1 MAIPFTNLTNLALD
15 GFLAFGNQLDGHHSG
30 LAVVKIPVTATEAA
44 NTIAT
49 EKDTGFDLKAGWTV
63 LDAWIVVNTADT
75 GETVDVGTNSNY
87 SGVGD
92 ADGFIDG
99 ASLATTGLVYP
110 DATVTAGST
119 ETYYSA
125 TTRGAL
131 LADYIV
137 GSNTATDFGLFHK
150 KPYTVAA
157 DIDLT
162 FTTSN
167 GTDTAA
173 FDIYLLIYDPSPTA
187 AIDVYA
193 DETVTTAA

>member
-44 NTIAT
+44 NTTAT

-63 LDAWIVVNTADT
+63 LDAWIVVNTADA
-75 GETVDVGTNSNY
+75 GETVDVGTDSNDT
-87 SGVGD
+87 GD
-92 ADGFIDG
+92 ADGLIDG

-110 DATVTAGST
+110 DATVTAG
-119 ETYYSA
+119 YYSA

-131 LADYIV
+131 LADYIA

-162 FTTSN
+162 FTTSD

-187 AIDVYA
+187 AVDVYSK
-193 DETVTTAA
+193 ETMAAAS

>member
-44 NTIAT
+44 NTTAT

-75 GETVDVGTNSNY
+75 GETVDVGTNSQD
-87 SGVGD
+87 SGV

-110 DATVTAGST
+110 DATVTAGGT

-131 LADYIV
+131 LADYIA

-162 FTTSN
+162 FKTSD

-173 FDIYLLIYDPSPTA
+173 FDIYLLIYDPTPTA

>member
-44 NTIAT
+44 NTTAT

-75 GETVDVGTNSNY
+75 GETVDVGTDSHD
-87 SGVGD
+87 SGD

-110 DATVTAGST
+110 DATVTAGGT

-137 GSNTATDFGLFHK
+137 GSNAATDFGLFHK
-150 KPYTVAA
+150 KPYTVSA

-173 FDIYLLIYDPSPTA
+173 FDIYLLIYDPTPTA

>member
-44 NTIAT
+44 NATAT

-63 LDAWIVVNTADT
+63 LDAWIVVNTVDAE
-75 GETVDVGTNSNY
+75 ETVDVGTDS
-87 SGVGD
+87 D
-92 ADGFIDG
+92 ADGLIVG
-99 ASLATTGLVYP
+99 ASLATAGLVYP
-110 DATVTAGST
+110 DATVST
-119 ETYYSA
+119 GDNETYYSA

-137 GSNTATDFGLFHK
+137 GSDTASGFGLFHK

-157 DIDLT
+157 DIALT
-162 FTTSN
+162 FTTSD
-167 GTDTAA
+167 GTATAA

-187 AIDVYA
+187 AVDVYS
-193 DETVTTAA
+193 DETHAAAS

>member
-44 NTIAT
+44 NATAT

-75 GETVDVGTNSNY
+75 GETVDVGTDSHD
-87 SGVGD
+87 SGD

-110 DATVTAGST
+110 DATVTAGGT

-137 GSNTATDFGLFHK
+137 GSNAATDFGLFHK
-150 KPYTVAA
+150 KPYTVSA

-173 FDIYLLIYDPSPTA
+173 FDIYLLIYDPTPTA

>member
-44 NTIAT
+44 NTTAT

-63 LDAWIVVNTADT
+63 LDAWIVVNTADA
-75 GETVDVGTNSNY
+75 GETVDVGTNSKDT
-87 SGVGD
+87 GGD
-92 ADGFIDG
+92 ADGLIDG

-110 DATVTAGST
+110 DATVTAGTT

-137 GSNTATDFGLFHK
+137 GSNAADDFGLFHK
-150 KPYTVAA
+150 KPYTVST

-162 FTTSN
+162 FTTSDE
-167 GTDTAA
+167 TDTAE

-187 AIDVYA
+187 AVDVYSK
-193 DETVTTAA
+193 ETMAAAS

>member
-30 LAVVKIPVTATEAA
+30 LAVVKIPITATQAA
-44 NTIAT
+44 AADQT
-49 EKDTGFDLKAGWTV
+49 EMDTGFDLKAGWTV

-75 GETVDVGTNSNY
+75 GETVDVGTDSND
-87 SGVGD
+87 SGD

-110 DATVTAGST
+110 DAVVTTGTS

-131 LADYIV
+131 LADYIA
-137 GSNTATDFGLFHK
+137 GSDTATDFGLFHK
-150 KPYTVAA
+150 KPYTVST

-173 FDIYLLIYDPSPTA
+173 FDIYLLIYDPTPTA

>member
-44 NTIAT
+44 NTTAT

-63 LDAWIVVNTADT
+63 LDAWIVVNTVDA
-75 GETVDVGTNSNY
+75 GETVDVGTNSKA
-87 SGVGD
+87 SGD
-92 ADGFIDG
+92 ADGLIVG
-99 ASLATTGLVYP
+99 ASLATAGLVYP
-110 DATVTAGST
+110 DATVTAGT
-119 ETYYSA
+119 GETYYSA
-125 TTRGAL
+125 NTRGAL

-137 GSNTATDFGLFHK
+137 GKNTDQDYGLFHK

-162 FTTSN
+162 FKTSN

-187 AIDVYA
+187 AVDVYSK
-193 DETVTTAA
+193 ETMAAAS

>member
-44 NTIAT
+44 NTTAT

-63 LDAWIVVNTADT
+63 LDAWIVVNTVDADA
-75 GETVDVGTNSNY
+75 TVDVGTDSNV
-87 SGVGD
+87 SGGD

-99 ASLATTGLVYP
+99 ASLATAGLVYP
-110 DATVTAGST
+110 DATVTAGA
-119 ETYYSA
+119 YSA

-131 LADYIV
+131 LADYTA
-137 GSNTATDFGLFHK
+137 GSGTSGLFHK
-150 KPYTVAA
+150 KPYTVSA
-157 DIDLT
+157 DIGLT

>member
-44 NTIAT
+44 NTNAT

-75 GETVDVGTNSNY
+75 GETVDVGTDSNDN
-87 SGVGD
+87 GD
-92 ADGFIDG
+92 ADGLIDG

-110 DATVTAGST
+110 DATVSSGA
-119 ETYYSA
+119 YSA

-131 LADYIV
+131 LADYSV
-137 GSNTATDFGLFHK
+137 GAGTPGLFHK
-150 KPYTVAA
+150 KPYTVAT

-162 FTTSN
+162 FTTSD

-187 AIDVYA
+187 AVDVYSK
-193 DETVTTAA
+193 ETKAAAS

>member
-44 NTIAT
+44 NTTAT

-63 LDAWIVVNTADT
+63 LDAWIVVNTVDA
-75 GETVDVGTNSNY
+75 GATVDVGTNSED
-87 SGVGD
+87 SGV

-110 DATVTAGST
+110 DATVTAGTT

-131 LADYIV
+131 LADYIA
-137 GSNTATDFGLFHK
+137 GSDTATDFGLFHK
-150 KPYTVAA
+150 KPYTVSA
-157 DIDLT
+157 DIGLT
-162 FTTSN
+162 FTTSD

-187 AIDVYA
+187 AVDVYSK
-193 DETVTTAA
+193 ETMAAAS

>member
-30 LAVVKIPVTATEAA
+30 LAVVKIPITATQAA
-44 NTIAT
+44 AADQT
-49 EKDTGFDLKAGWTV
+49 EMDTGFDLKAGWTV
-63 LDAWIVVNTADT
+63 LDAWIVVNTVDE
-75 GETVDVGTNSNY
+75 GETVDVGTDS
-87 SGVGD
+87 D

-110 DATVTAGST
+110 DAVVTAGAT

-131 LADYIV
+131 LADYIA
-137 GSNTATDFGLFHK
+137 GSNTANDFGLFHK
-150 KPYTVAA
+150 KPYTVST

-162 FTTSN
+162 FTTSD

-187 AIDVYA
+187 AVDVYS
-193 DETVTTAA
+193 DETHAAAS

>member
-44 NTIAT
+44 NTTAT
-49 EKDTGFDLKAGWTV
+49 EMDTGFDLKAGWTV
-63 LDAWIVVNTADT
+63 LDAWIVVNTVDA
-75 GETVDVGTNSNY
+75 GETVDVGTDSNN
-87 SGVGD
+87 SGV
-92 ADGFIDG
+92 ADGLIDG
-99 ASLATTGLVYP
+99 ASLATAGLVYP
-110 DATVTAGST
+110 DATVTAGT
-119 ETYYSA
+119 GETYYSA
-125 TTRGAL
+125 NTRGAL

-137 GSNTATDFGLFHK
+137 GTNLDQDYGLFHK

-162 FTTSN
+162 FTTSDK
-167 GTDTAA
+167 TDTAA

-187 AIDVYA
+187 AVDVYSK
-193 DETVTTAA
+193 ETMAAAS

>member
-44 NTIAT
+44 NTTAT
-49 EKDTGFDLKAGWTV
+49 EMDTGFDLKAGWTV

-75 GETVDVGTNSNY
+75 GETVDVGTNSKD
-87 SGVGD
+87 SGD
-92 ADGFIDG
+92 ADGLIAG

-110 DATVTAGST
+110 DATVTAGA
-119 ETYYSA
+119 YSA

-131 LADYIV
+131 LADYIA
-137 GSNTATDFGLFHK
+137 GSGTSGLFHK
-150 KPYTVAA
+150 KPYTVST

-187 AIDVYA
+187 AVDVYSK
-193 DETVTTAA
+193 ETMAAAS

>member
-30 LAVVKIPVTATEAA
+30 LAVVKIPITATQAA
-44 NTIAT
+44 AADQT
-49 EKDTGFDLKAGWTV
+49 EMDTGFDLKAGWTV

-75 GETVDVGTNSNY
+75 GETVDVGTNSKV

-110 DATVTAGST
+110 DATVTAGTT

-131 LADYIV
+131 LADYIA
-137 GSNTATDFGLFHK
+137 GSGTSGLFHK
-150 KPYTVAA
+150 KPYTVSA
-157 DIDLT
+157 DIGLT
-162 FTTSN
+162 FTTSS

-187 AIDVYA
+187 AVDVYSK
-193 DETVTTAA
+193 ETMAAAS

>member
-30 LAVVKIPVTATEAA
+30 LAVVKIPITATQAA
-44 NTIAT
+44 AAGQT
-49 EKDTGFDLKAGWTV
+49 EMDTGFDLKAGWTV
-63 LDAWIVVNTADT
+63 LDAWIVVNTVDE
-75 GETVDVGTNSNY
+75 GETVDVGTNS
-87 SGVGD
+87 D
-92 ADGFIDG
+92 ADGLIVG
-99 ASLATTGLVYP
+99 ASLATEGLVYP
-110 DATVTAGST
+110 DATVTAGTT

-131 LADYIV
+131 LADYIA

-150 KPYTVAA
+150 KPYTVSA
-157 DIDLT
+157 DIGLT
-162 FTTSN
+162 FTTSD

-187 AIDVYA
+187 AVDVYSK
-193 DETVTTAA
+193 ETMVAAS

>member
-44 NTIAT
+44 NTTAT

-75 GETVDVGTNSNY
+75 GETVDVGTDSND
-87 SGVGD
+87 SGD

-99 ASLATTGLVYP
+99 ASLAATGLVYP
-110 DATVTAGST
+110 DATVTAGTT

-131 LADYIV
+131 LADYIA

-150 KPYTVAA
+150 KPYTVAT

-173 FDIYLLIYDPSPTA
+173 FDIYLLIYDPTPTA

>member
-44 NTIAT
+44 NTTAT

-63 LDAWIVVNTADT
+63 LDAWIVVNTVDA
-75 GETVDVGTNSNY
+75 GATVDVGTNSKD
-87 SGVGD
+87 SGV

-110 DATVTAGST
+110 DATVTDGA
-119 ETYYSA
+119 YSA

-131 LADYIV
+131 LADYTA
-137 GSNTATDFGLFHK
+137 GSAGTSSGLFHK
-150 KPYTVAA
+150 KPYTVSA
-157 DIDLT
+157 DIGLT
-162 FTTSN
+162 FTTSD

-187 AIDVYA
+187 AVDVYSK
-193 DETVTTAA
+193 VAAAS

>member
-30 LAVVKIPVTATEAA
+30 LAVVKIPITATQAKAA
-44 NTIAT
+44 DQT
-49 EKDTGFDLKAGWTV
+49 EMDTGFALKAGWTV
-63 LDAWIVVNTADT
+63 LDAWIVVNTADA
-75 GETVDVGTNSNY
+75 GETVDVGTNSKDT
-87 SGVGD
+87 GGD
-92 ADGFIDG
+92 ADGLIDG

-110 DATVTAGST
+110 DATVTAGAT

-131 LADYIV
+131 LADYIA
-137 GSNTATDFGLFHK
+137 GANTSTDFGLFHK

-162 FTTSN
+162 FTTSD

-173 FDIYLLIYDPSPTA
+173 FDIYLLIYDPSPTVA
-187 AIDVYA
+187 VDVYSK
-193 DETVTTAA
+193 ETMAAAS

>member
-44 NTIAT
+44 NTNAT

-63 LDAWIVVNTADT
+63 LDAWIVVNTRDA
-75 GETVDVGTNSNY
+75 GETVDVGTDSND
-87 SGVGD
+87 SGD
-92 ADGFIDG
+92 ADGLIVG
-99 ASLATTGLVYP
+99 ASLATAGLVYP
-110 DATVTAGST
+110 DATVTAGSG

-137 GSNTATDFGLFHK
+137 GTNVDQDYGLFHK

-187 AIDVYA
+187 AVDVYSK
-193 DETVTTAA
+193 ETMAAAS

>member
-44 NTIAT
+44 NTTAT

-75 GETVDVGTNSNY
+75 GETVDVGTNSKD
-87 SGVGD
+87 SGD
-92 ADGFIDG
+92 ADGLIVG

-110 DATVTAGST
+110 DATVTAGTT

-137 GSNTATDFGLFHK
+137 GTNADQDYGLFHK
-150 KPYTVAA
+150 KPYTVAT
-157 DIDLT
+157 DIGLT

-173 FDIYLLIYDPSPTA
+173 FDIYLLIYDPTPTA

>member
-44 NTIAT
+44 NTTAT

-63 LDAWIVVNTADT
+63 LDAWIVVNTVDA
-75 GETVDVGTNSNY
+75 GATVDVGTNSND
-87 SGVGD
+87 SGGD

-110 DATVTAGST
+110 DATVTSGA
-119 ETYYSA
+119 YSA

-131 LADYIV
+131 LADYIA
-137 GSNTATDFGLFHK
+137 GSGTSGLFHK
-150 KPYTVAA
+150 KPYTVST

-187 AIDVYA
+187 AVDVYSK
-193 DETVTTAA
+193 ETMAAAS

>member
-30 LAVVKIPVTATEAA
+30 LAVVKIPITATQAA
-44 NTIAT
+44 AADQT
-49 EKDTGFDLKAGWTV
+49 EMDTGFDLKAGWTV

-75 GETVDVGTNSNY
+75 GETVDVGTNSKV

-110 DATVTAGST
+110 DATVTSGA
-119 ETYYSA
+119 YSA

-131 LADYIV
+131 LADYIA
-137 GSNTATDFGLFHK
+137 GSGTSGLFHK
-150 KPYTVAA
+150 KPYTVSA
-157 DIDLT
+157 DIGLT

>member
-44 NTIAT
+44 NTTAT

-75 GETVDVGTNSNY
+75 GETVDVGTNSND
-87 SGVGD
+87 SGGD

-110 DATVTAGST
+110 DAVVTAGTT

-131 LADYIV
+131 LADYIA

-150 KPYTVAA
+150 KPYTVAT

-162 FTTSN
+162 FTTSD

-187 AIDVYA
+187 AVDVYA

>member
-44 NTIAT
+44 NTTAT

-75 GETVDVGTNSNY
+75 GETVDVGTNSKD
-87 SGVGD
+87 SGD

-110 DATVTAGST
+110 DATVTAGGT

-131 LADYIV
+131 LADYIA
-137 GSNTATDFGLFHK
+137 GSNEATDFGLFHK
-150 KPYTVAA
+150 KPYTVAT

-187 AIDVYA
+187 AVDVYSK
-193 DETVTTAA
+193 

>member
-44 NTIAT
+44 NTTAT

-63 LDAWIVVNTADT
+63 LDAWIVVNTVDE
-75 GETVDVGTNSNY
+75 GETVDVGTDS
-87 SGVGD
+87 D

-110 DATVTAGST
+110 DAVVTAGTT

-131 LADYIV
+131 LADYIA
-137 GSNTATDFGLFHK
+137 GSNTANDFGLFHK
-150 KPYTVAA
+150 KPYTVST

-162 FTTSN
+162 FTTSE
-167 GTDTAA
+167 GTNTAA

-187 AIDVYA
+187 AVDVYSK
-193 DETVTTAA
+193 ETMAAAS

>member
-44 NTIAT
+44 NTTAT

-63 LDAWIVVNTADT
+63 LDAWIVVNTADA
-75 GETVDVGTNSNY
+75 GETVDVGTDNNDS
-87 SGVGD
+87 GD
-92 ADGFIDG
+92 ADGLIDG

-110 DATVTAGST
+110 DATVTAGET

-131 LADYIV
+131 LADYIA
-137 GSNTATDFGLFHK
+137 GSDAADDFGLFHK

-187 AIDVYA
+187 AVDVYSK
-193 DETVTTAA
+193 ETMAAAS

>member
-30 LAVVKIPVTATEAA
+30 LAVVKIPITATQAA
-44 NTIAT
+44 AGQT
-49 EKDTGFDLKAGWTV
+49 EMDTGFDLKAGWTV

-75 GETVDVGTNSNY
+75 GETVDVGTNSND
-87 SGVGD
+87 SGGD
-92 ADGFIDG
+92 ADGLIDG

-110 DATVTAGST
+110 DATVTTGTT

-150 KPYTVAA
+150 KPYTVSA
-157 DIDLT
+157 DIGLT
-162 FTTSN
+162 FTTSD

-187 AIDVYA
+187 AVDVYSK
-193 DETVTTAA
+193 ETMAAAS

>member
-44 NTIAT
+44 NTTAT
-49 EKDTGFDLKAGWTV
+49 QKDTGFDLKAGWTV
-63 LDAWIVVNTADT
+63 LDAWIVVNTVDD
-75 GETVDVGTNSNY
+75 GETVNVGTDSND
-87 SGVGD
+87 SGD
-92 ADGFIDG
+92 ADGLIVG
-99 ASLATTGLVYP
+99 ASLAAKGLVYP
-110 DATVTAGST
+110 DATVTAGSG

-125 TTRGAL
+125 NTRGAL
-131 LADYIV
+131 LADYTA
-137 GSNTATDFGLFHK
+137 GANTSTDFGLFHK
-150 KPYTVAA
+150 KPYTVST

-187 AIDVYA
+187 AVDVYSK
-193 DETVTTAA
+193 ETMAAAS

>member
-44 NTIAT
+44 NTTAT

-63 LDAWIVVNTADT
+63 LDAWIVVNTVDA
-75 GETVDVGTNSNY
+75 GETVDVGTNSND
-87 SGVGD
+87 SGGV

-150 KPYTVAA
+150 KPYTVST

-162 FTTSN
+162 FTTSD

-187 AIDVYA
+187 AVDVYSK
-193 DETVTTAA
+193 ETMAAAS

>member
-44 NTIAT
+44 NTTAT

-75 GETVDVGTNSNY
+75 GETVDVGTNSND
-87 SGVGD
+87 SGGD
-92 ADGFIDG
+92 ADGLIDG

-110 DATVTAGST
+110 DATVTAGGT

-125 TTRGAL
+125 TTRGEL
-131 LADYIV
+131 LADYIA

-162 FTTSN
+162 FKTSD

-187 AIDVYA
+187 AVDVYSK
-193 DETVTTAA
+193 ETMAAAS

>member
-44 NTIAT
+44 NTTAT

-75 GETVDVGTNSNY
+75 GETVDVGTDSND
-87 SGVGD
+87 SGD
-92 ADGFIDG
+92 ADGLIDG
-99 ASLATTGLVYP
+99 ASLATAGLVYP
-110 DATVTAGST
+110 DATVTAGGT

-131 LADYIV
+131 LADYIA

-173 FDIYLLIYDPSPTA
+173 FDIYLLIYDPEP
-187 AIDVYA
+187 DCGDRCVC
-193 DETVTTAA
+193 

>member
-44 NTIAT
+44 NATAT

-75 GETVDVGTNSNY
+75 GETVDVGTNSND
-87 SGVGD
+87 SGGD
-92 ADGFIDG
+92 ADGLIDG

-110 DATVTAGST
+110 DATVTTGTT

-162 FTTSN
+162 FTTSD

-187 AIDVYA
+187 AVDVYSK
-193 DETVTTAA
+193 ETMAAAS

>member
-44 NTIAT
+44 NTTAT
-49 EKDTGFDLKAGWTV
+49 QKDTGFDLKAGWTV
-63 LDAWIVVNTADT
+63 LDAWIVVNTVDD
-75 GETVDVGTNSNY
+75 GETVDVGTDSNN
-87 SGVGD
+87 SGV
-92 ADGFIDG
+92 ADGLIDG
-99 ASLATTGLVYP
+99 ASLATKGLVYP
-110 DATVTAGST
+110 DATVTAGLT

-131 LADYIV
+131 LADYIA
-137 GSNTATDFGLFHK
+137 GANTATDFGLFHK
-150 KPYTVAA
+150 KPYTVST

-187 AIDVYA
+187 AVDVYSK
-193 DETVTTAA
+193 ETMAAAS

>member
-30 LAVVKIPVTATEAA
+30 LAVVKIPITATQAA
-44 NTIAT
+44 AADQT
-49 EKDTGFDLKAGWTV
+49 ETDTGFDLKAGWTV
-63 LDAWIVVNTADT
+63 LDAWIVVNTVDAE
-75 GETVDVGTNSNY
+75 ETVDVGTDS
-87 SGVGD
+87 D
-92 ADGFIDG
+92 ADGLIVG
-99 ASLATTGLVYP
+99 ASLATAGLVYP
-110 DATVTAGST
+110 DATVTAA
-119 ETYYSA
+119 YYSA
-125 TTRGAL
+125 TTRGEL
-131 LADYIV
+131 LADYTV
-137 GSNTATDFGLFHK
+137 GTSANQDFGLFHK

-162 FTTSN
+162 FTTSD

>member
-44 NTIAT
+44 NTTAT

-63 LDAWIVVNTADT
+63 LDAWIVVNTVDA
-75 GETVDVGTNSNY
+75 GETVDVGTNSNV

-110 DATVTAGST
+110 DATVTSGA
-119 ETYYSA
+119 YSA

-131 LADYIV
+131 LADYIA
-137 GSNTATDFGLFHK
+137 GSGTSGLFHK

-162 FTTSN
+162 FTTSD

-173 FDIYLLIYDPSPTA
+173 FDIYLLIYDPTPTA